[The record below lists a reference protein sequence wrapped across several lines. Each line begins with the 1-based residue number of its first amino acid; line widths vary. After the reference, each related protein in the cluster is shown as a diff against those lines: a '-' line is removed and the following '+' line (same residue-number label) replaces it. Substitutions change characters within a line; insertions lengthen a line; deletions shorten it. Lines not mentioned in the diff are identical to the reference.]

1 MIWFDLH
8 SALEFTDKEGKRKR
22 RVEDK
27 VPRSRTRS
35 CFVIFIVI
43 VIFNIGTILYMN
55 KVPSSRI
62 DFLFFFIRIFN
73 IGTILIKILTD
84 IRSQDRL
91 GPGV

>member
-1 MIWFDLH
+1 MIVIWFDLH

-22 RVEDK
+22 RVENK
-27 VPRSRTRS
+27 VPRSSTRS

-43 VIFNIGTILYMN
+43 FNIGTIPHQGLFCH
-55 KVPSSRI
+55 REH
-62 DFLFFFIRIFN
+62 DFLDFFLGIFN

>member
-1 MIWFDLH
+1 MMMIWFDLH

-43 VIFNIGTILYMN
+43 VIFNIGTILYEQGAEF
-55 KVPSSRI
+55 PH
-62 DFLFFFIRIFN
+62 
-73 IGTILIKILTD
+73 
-84 IRSQDRL
+84 
-91 GPGV
+91 